1 MSAFLRELLNARSVN
16 QKTMFVHDIQYR
28 MDDWCCKYLF
38 DIRMQYLESVKQL
51 ISLKGRQIKDK
62 KIKQGSKVIKNELI
76 KSMKAETAKCA
87 SLSKRLL
94 DVSVGIKQ
102 IFREIGEI
110 YETAKRNDTCLIEE
124 LAMCIRE
131 LPELAAALLMKG
143 FSIELLDGDGLS
155 VPTLWLEDVLKALEK
170 CFKNTFNLKKS
181 PKIFFLTVLDTQ
193 STGKSTLLN
202 TMFGVQFP
210 VNAGRCTKGAFIQL
224 IPIFSDNI
232 PCEVLVI
239 IDTEGLGAPEYKEDN
254 THDNEIAT
262 FVLGISDLAIINV
275 RGEVPAN
282 IENFL
287 QVSTCALMRMSM
299 VDFHPNVVFV
309 HQNCDPSSKE
319 KNLTGRHN
327 FMKVMDEV
335 VSTQAKLIQKQGQ
348 FSCFQDVADI
358 SLSDEKNDFV
368 YFPQLFEGAP
378 PMSPPSGNYSGV
390 CSSLTSYILDKMEEN
405 FKRFNSTQTL
415 QEFGE
420 KVKLVWNGVL
430 EENFVLSLIN
440 STEIQVKYDI
450 ENQMSN
456 WKVKIEN
463 YMECILEKFSKEVAA
478 NFKAKK
484 PTPNLLT
491 IKQQQ
496 LETESHAINSE
507 QRKNFIDHIEQQT
520 LNQAIF
526 KN

>member
-76 KSMKAETAKCA
+76 KSMKAGTAKCA

-94 DVSVGIKQ
+94 DVSVGIEQ
-102 IFREIGEI
+102 IFRAIGEI

-143 FSIELLDGDGLS
+143 FSIELLDGDDLS
-155 VPTLWLEDVLKALEK
+155 VPTLRLEDVMKALEK

-210 VNAGRCTKGAFIQL
+210 VNAGRCTKGAFMQL

-239 IDTEGLGAPEYKEDN
+239 IDTE
-254 THDNEIAT
+254 
-262 FVLGISDLAIINV
+262 
-275 RGEVPAN
+275 
-282 IENFL
+282 
-287 QVSTCALMRMSM
+287 
-299 VDFHPNVVFV
+299 
-309 HQNCDPSSKE
+309 
-319 KNLTGRHN
+319 
-327 FMKVMDEV
+327 
-335 VSTQAKLIQKQGQ
+335 
-348 FSCFQDVADI
+348 
-358 SLSDEKNDFV
+358 
-368 YFPQLFEGAP
+368 
-378 PMSPPSGNYSGV
+378 
-390 CSSLTSYILDKMEEN
+390 
-405 FKRFNSTQTL
+405 
-415 QEFGE
+415 
-420 KVKLVWNGVL
+420 
-430 EENFVLSLIN
+430 
-440 STEIQVKYDI
+440 
-450 ENQMSN
+450 
-456 WKVKIEN
+456 
-463 YMECILEKFSKEVAA
+463 
-478 NFKAKK
+478 
-484 PTPNLLT
+484 
-491 IKQQQ
+491 
-496 LETESHAINSE
+496 
-507 QRKNFIDHIEQQT
+507 
-520 LNQAIF
+520 
-526 KN
+526 